1 MEVEKQRSGGAPGS
15 RSSRGGGSTVVILA
29 VALLTIVAALG
40 IGFVIA
46 GNADENDQTVTTPAG
61 TSVTLTAAEAK
72 GRAQFGETCAN
83 CHTLA
88 AADAV
93 GKVGPDLD
101 IVRPDRALV
110 LTMIRAGSGQMPPG
124 LLSGTQAQDVAA
136 FVAAATGA
144 K

>member
-1 MEVEKQRSGGAPGS
+1 M
-15 RSSRGGGSTVVILA
+15 ILA
-29 VALLTIVAALG
+29 VALLAIVAAVG

-72 GRAQFGETCAN
+72 GREQFGETCAN
-83 CHTLA
+83 CHTLS

-93 GKVGPDLD
+93 GKVGPNLD
-101 IVRPDRALV
+101 IARPNRALV
-110 LTMIRAGSGQMPPG
+110 LTMIRAGGGQMPPG
-124 LLSGTQAQDVAA
+124 LLSGTQADDVAA